1 MNFNNLDTKYG
12 QAANMENSTLY
23 FQPMYEE

>member
-1 MNFNNLDTKYG
+1 MNFNNLTTKFG
-12 QAANMENSTLY
+12 QIANMENNTLY